1 VCIYRIFHFSV
12 EIKMPETPQAE
23 ERIIIG
29 GENEGLLIQ
38 SPCSRLPPEVLHKFE
53 GKSREVS

>member
-1 VCIYRIFHFSV
+1 
-12 EIKMPETPQAE
+12 MPETPQAE